1 MTKRFNAFAADQ
13 SGATAVEYG
22 TLVGFIAIALM
33 LAVESIGLG
42 VQGTLLEIKAIFTGS
57 TAPTTQG

>member
-1 MTKRFNAFAADQ
+1 MTRIFNAFAADQ

-22 TLVGFIAIALM
+22 TLVGFIAIAVM
-33 LAVESIGLG
+33 LAVESIGLS
-42 VQGTLLEIKAIFTGS
+42 VQGTLLEIKGIFSGS